1 MLPRELAAPRS
12 LRLRPLV
19 VERNAGGI
27 TRRRW
32 LATFCAACGAL
43 LAIGCEQA
51 SPVLSKSQSPATTAD
66 PLVAAIDWLASRQQ
80 ADGGWHSANYAQLRN
95 GAALTPL
102 VRIAVESQIHT
113 AEGLRRC
120 PGLHLRP
127 LGFIRQH
134 VSAAGSLGADDPEL
148 LEYPNYAT
156 SLALQCLVAENDPT
170 DKPLI
175 ARMTAYLVGQQYC
188 EATGFGPEHP
198 AYGGWGFGGPRP
210 VGGSPGHMDIG
221 HTRHVLQAL
230 RAAGHKDAAM
240 YARAERF
247 LRLVQKHPTEDRP
260 QPSLAEETPERA
272 GSVSDRSRLSLEVR
286 EQIYDGG
293 FYFSPVVLA
302 ANKGGVGWVER
313 SEAHADKPTTDRV
326 GLAGSPH
333 PTPYF
338 RSYATATCDGILALL
353 ACGVPR
359 DDERIRAA
367 IGWLEKHPNL
377 HYPEGVPKDSN
388 ENWGASIQ
396 FYHYAVR
403 AECYRA
409 LHWPGP
415 WESDLQSGLRMEQR
429 ADGSFVNRAGFLM
442 KEDDPILCTALA
454 VIAMS
459 AADAESLP
467 TTKASVEP

>member
-1 MLPRELAAPRS
+1 MK
-12 LRLRPLV
+12 RLH
-19 VERNAGGI
+19 AFG
-27 TRRRW
+27 
-32 LATFCAACGAL
+32 
-43 LAIGCEQA
+43 
-51 SPVLSKSQSPATTAD
+51 
-66 PLVAAIDWLASRQQ
+66 
-80 ADGGWHSANYAQLRN
+80 QLRSW
-95 GAALTPL
+95 
-102 VRIAVESQIHT
+102 IA
-113 AEGLRRC
+113 
-120 PGLHLRP
+120 PN
-127 LGFIRQH
+127 
-134 VSAAGSLGADDPEL
+134 GSLGTDDPEL

-156 SLALQCLVAENDPT
+156 SLALQCLVDENDPT

-221 HTRHVLQAL
+221 HTRHVLEAL
-230 RAAGHKDAAM
+230 RAAGHKDAST

-260 QPSLAEETPERA
+260 QPSASGVNEPA
-272 GSVSDRSRLSLEVR
+272 GWKPP
-286 EQIYDGG
+286 YDGG
-293 FYFSPVVLA
+293 FYFSPIVLA
-302 ANKGGVGWVER
+302 ANKGGTEK
-313 SEAHADKPTTDRV
+313 HAGMPC
-326 GLAGSPH
+326 
-333 PTPYF
+333 F

-359 DDERIRAA
+359 TDERIRAA

-388 ENWGASIQ
+388 ENWGASIR

-409 LHWPGP
+409 LNWPGP
-415 WESDLQSGLRMEQR
+415 WESDLRNGLRMEQR

-454 VIAMS
+454 AIALA
-459 AADAESLP
+459 AADSTSPQSSE
-467 TTKASVEP
+467 ASVEP